1 MSTLPRHDAEH
12 LATAAKTLAEHRTGL
27 VLTGRI
33 KDGKLVLDD
42 ATQREIASKYAK
54 ADVAFVAMNAPFDPQ
69 SHVLQ

>member
-1 MSTLPRHDAEH
+1 MSTPPRDSEH
-12 LATAAKTLAEHRTGL
+12 LVAAAKTLSEHRTGL

-33 KDGKLVLDD
+33 KNGKLVLDE
-42 ATQREIASKYAK
+42 ATEKEIASKFAK